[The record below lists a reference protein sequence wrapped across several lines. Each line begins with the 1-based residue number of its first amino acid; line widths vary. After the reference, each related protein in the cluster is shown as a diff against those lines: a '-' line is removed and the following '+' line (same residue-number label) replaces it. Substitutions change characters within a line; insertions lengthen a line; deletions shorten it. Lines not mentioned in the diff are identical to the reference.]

1 MVRRKQRSKN
11 RITAMGLLLSFMLIA
26 AAGGA
31 IALGDTGAQSPP
43 AEPRAEVDEVRENVA
58 PPASGSETAKSRAEV
73 GETAAP
79 DANARAPRRAK
90 TTKAGNRRL

>member
-11 RITAMGLLLSFMLIA
+11 RITAMGLFLSFMLIA

-31 IALGDTGAQSPP
+31 IALGDTGRPVAPG
-43 AEPRAEVDEVRENVA
+43 RAEVDEVHENVA
-58 PPASGSETAKSRAEV
+58 PAASGSETAKSRAEA